1 MALTEAALAA
11 LISGGAALAGTGI
24 NAAATSIRNRK
35 QLGYQKELAAYTN
48 EMNLENWKL
57 QNEYNSPKAQ
67 MQRYKEAGLNP
78 NLIYG
83 QGTSGNAGALP
94 GYDTPR
100 VDLETPRF
108 DLASVADNALTTY
121 YDARVKEAQIKGMEA
136 SASKARVDSLLSM
149 SRSISQNISNAL
161 RTKTFDYSVEAA
173 SLAVQRES
181 QNLINDMKRGAL
193 LDQQVEHA
201 KNVIEQDKVYYQKL
215 VAEKTEAQVKAD
227 LWENGINPND
237 PLLVRI
243 ASDLIG
249 DVKSG
254 FKSFLEAFKA
264 AAYWIIDQ
272 HKAVQAANRGEL
284 KPMDNGDIQTGP
296 FGNYQSY

>member
-11 LISGGAALAGTGI
+11 LITGGAGLLGTGI
-24 NAAATSIRNRK
+24 NAGATAIRNRK

-57 QNEYNSPKAQ
+57 QNAYNSPKAQ
-67 MQRYKEAGLNP
+67 MERYREAGLNP

-83 QGTSGNAGALP
+83 QGTPGNAGALP

-108 DLASVADNALTTY
+108 DLASVADNAITAY
-121 YDARVKEAQIKGMEA
+121 YDSKVKQAQVKATEA
-136 SASKARVDSLLSM
+136 SATKARVDALLSM
-149 SRSISQNISNAL
+149 SRSIGQNISNAL
-161 RTKTFDYSVEAA
+161 RSRTFDYSVEAA

-215 VAEKTEAQVKAD
+215 VAEADEAKIKAEMWKD
-227 LWENGINPND
+227 GVNPND
-237 PLLVRI
+237 PLLYRV
-243 ASDLIG
+243 AHELVG
-249 DVKSG
+249 DAKSG
-254 FKSFLEAFKA
+254 FKTFGDALKA
-264 AAYWIIDQ
+264 AWFWLRDQ
-272 HKAVQAANRGEL
+272 LGQFKKTDQPSYNSGAF
-284 KPMDNGDIQTGP
+284 GD
-296 FGNYQSY
+296 YQSY